1 MKEIKV
7 TKTMYETIDG
17 QCFETEVEAEQHEAS
32 LNYHKDIIS
41 CAMRI
46 REMCDKYVQEGDY
59 GDCSSSCPFKKEY
72 DCCILD
78 DSPCDWKLP
87 LANGSPS

>member
-17 QCFETEVEAEQHEAS
+17 RRFETQAEAKDHEMKLES
-32 LNYHKDIIS
+32 HKDIIA

-46 REMCDKYVQEGDY
+46 REMCDKYVQY
-59 GDCSSSCPFKKEY
+59 GECSSLCPFKKEY

-87 LANGSPS
+87 LTNGNPS

>member
-7 TKTMYETIDG
+7 TRTMYEAIDG
-17 QCFETEVEAEQHEAS
+17 RCFETQAEAEEHEMNLES
-32 LNYHKDIIS
+32 HKDIIA
-41 CAMRI
+41 CAIRI
-46 REMCDKYVQEGDY
+46 KEMCDKYVQY
-59 GDCSSSCPFKKEY
+59 GECNSSCPFKKEY

-78 DSPCDWKLP
+78 DSPCDWQLP

>member
-17 QCFETEVEAEQHEAS
+17 RRFETQAEAKDHEKKLES
-32 LNYHKDIIS
+32 HKDIIT
-41 CAMRI
+41 CAIRI
-46 REMCDKYVQEGDY
+46 KEMCDKYVQY
-59 GDCSSSCPFKKEY
+59 GECSSSCPFKKEY

-87 LANGSPS
+87 LANGNPS

>member
-17 QCFETEVEAEQHEAS
+17 RRFETQAEAKDHEIKLES
-32 LNYHKDIIS
+32 HKDIIA
-41 CAMRI
+41 CAIRI
-46 REMCDKYVQEGDY
+46 KEMCDKYVRY
-59 GDCSSSCPFKKEY
+59 GECSSSCPFKKEY

-78 DSPCDWKLP
+78 DSPGDWKLS
-87 LANGSPS
+87 LTNGNPS